1 MNKLI
6 EKIVI
11 VGGGTA
17 GWMTASYLKKALP
30 GVQIT
35 LIESPAIPRIGVGE
49 ATVPNL
55 QPVFFDFL
63 GIPEDEWMRNC
74 NAAFKGAVKFINWK
88 TEPGAEKNDHFY
100 HPRKTTIFI
109 IRLAWFRTATIFRSR
124 ITGRSKGNRD
134 INHRSIIRA
143 LLSRSSSTKNMPHA
157 CWTALASLDMP
168 GISTRSWWPI
178 T

>member
-1 MNKLI
+1 MDNRI

-30 GVQIT
+30 EVQIT
-35 LIESPAIPRIGVGE
+35 VIEAPAIPKIGVGE

-63 GIPEDEWMRNC
+63 GIPESEWMRGC

-88 TEPGAEKNDHFY
+88 STPATGATDHFY
-100 HPRKTTIFI
+100 HPFGLVPNCDNIPLTHYWAFKRKSGYALPVDYSCFI
-109 IRLAWFRTATIFRSR
+109 EPVLLDE
-124 ITGRSKGNRD
+124 K
-134 INHRSIIRA
+134 RA
-143 LLSRSSSTKNMPHA
+143 P
-157 CWTALASLDMP
+157 
-168 GISTRSWWPI
+168 
-178 T
+178 